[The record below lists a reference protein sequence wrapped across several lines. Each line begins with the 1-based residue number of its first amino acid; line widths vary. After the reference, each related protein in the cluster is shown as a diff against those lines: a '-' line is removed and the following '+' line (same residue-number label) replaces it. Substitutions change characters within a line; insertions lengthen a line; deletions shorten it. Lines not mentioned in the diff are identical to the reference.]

1 MLTDPHWQVRL
12 RDIVPCFNGLMPSFI
27 ATCSRDGTPNVAYLS
42 QVYLVDDRHV
52 ALSCQFFN
60 KTRRNVAENPLASV
74 TVTDPVSLQHYELRV
89 RYRHSETNGPLFD
102 EMETRIEAIASQ
114 TGMRGVFRLIAADV
128 YEVLGARHVE
138 GMLCEPKEPDAP
150 ALEPSPPSFRSELT
164 VLRQLTQRLMVPRDL
179 DGLLAA
185 LLEALRSA
193 LGFEHLMVLL
203 LDEKGDRLFT
213 VASLGYEGEGV
224 GAEVAMGQGLIGI
237 AAERKRTLKLADLDS
252 DLRYGRA
259 IRRSVMMA
267 GEGGERLHPEI
278 PLPGLKD
285 AQSHMA
291 IPLVA
296 GDRLIGVLAIE
307 SRSSRDFDDWHA
319 AFLDIVGSV
328 VATAIE
334 NVSLRS
340 DGDATS
346 PPPRDTARSVE
357 AAQVRAPSTP
367 RVLSFCLYRNDDCVF
382 VDGKYLIRNV
392 PGKILWKILKCYAEG
407 GRVEFTNRELRLDPA
422 LGLPA
427 VKDNLESRLILLR
440 RRLEQKCPDVRLLPQ
455 RRGEFRLEVEQRI
468 VLVEKDSA

>member
-1 MLTDPHWQVRL
+1 MLTEGDWHVRL
-12 RDIVPCFNGLMPSFI
+12 RDIAGCFHGLTPSFI
-27 ATCSRDGTPNVAYLS
+27 ATCSRDGAPNVAYLS

-74 TVTDPVSLQHYELRV
+74 TVTDPVSLQAYELRV
-89 RYRHSETNGPLFD
+89 RYRHSETSGPLFE

-128 YEVLGARHVE
+128 YEVRGVRMVE
-138 GMLCEPKEPDAP
+138 GMLLDAEVPDAP
-150 ALEPSPPSFRSELT
+150 LPEPSPPSLRSELS
-164 VLRQLTQRLMVPRDL
+164 VLAQVTQRLRVPRDL
-179 DGLLAA
+179 DGLLTA
-185 LLEALRSA
+185 LLDALRSA

-213 VASLGYEGEGV
+213 VASLGYEGQGV
-224 GAEVAMGQGLIGI
+224 GAEVAVGHGLVGI

-267 GEGGERLHPEI
+267 GEGAEPLDPEI

-285 AQSHMA
+285 AQSHLA

-296 GDRLIGVLAIE
+296 GGRLIGVLAIE
-307 SRSSRDFDDWHA
+307 SRSSRGFDDWHA

-334 NVSLRS
+334 NVSLRA
-340 DGDATS
+340 DADAPA
-346 PPPRDTARSVE
+346 PPARD
-357 AAQVRAPSTP
+357 RAPLIHPSTGQAPSAP
-367 RVLSFCLYRNDDCVF
+367 RALSFCLYKNDDCVF

-392 PGKILWKILKCYAEG
+392 PGKILWKILKSHAEC

-440 RRLEQKCPDVRLLPQ
+440 RRLEQKCPDVRLFPR
-455 RRGEFRLEVEQRI
+455 RRGEFRLEVDQPIE
-468 VLVEKDSA
+468 LVEKDSA